1 MVYSNDFSSKSK
13 WLKSLDSEALNDA
26 LNEMSFD
33 ELLALRDYMIQQEL
47 REKDLLLS
55 EEERQK
61 QLQKLLQMTREPET
75 KEDRHRKTRFL
86 CFLSRRR

>member
-1 MVYSNDFSSKSK
+1 MVYSNDFSSKSE

-47 REKDLLLS
+47 KKKDLLLS

-61 QLQKLLQMTREPET
+61 QLQKLFQMTREPT
-75 KEDRHRKTRFL
+75 KLEQTHKKKRSLRVLLGCR
-86 CFLSRRR
+86 